1 MFLAVVQQHWQR
13 HLSEAK
19 RKHEMHVI
27 AGSVKCGV
35 TSFTNEQRQ
44 KAAAN
49 EFNCAAKRANM
60 YFVIQ
65 TGESL
70 FNQQGKPS
78 WNKI

>member
-1 MFLAVVQQHWQR
+1 MGSH
-13 HLSEAK
+13 HLQMS
-19 RKHEMHVI
+19 
-27 AGSVKCGV
+27 S
-35 TSFTNEQRQ
+35 RQ

-60 YFVIQ
+60 DFVIQ